1 MWYEELL
8 MSLTSKVFHHKRKA
22 ARYFI
27 EKLFL
32 FLDTLYQPL
41 PIELLLGVNEKM
53 YAKYG
58 LRRNNSVH
66 LAAFTRDLLGLSILY
81 IKITDD
87 HLIKNTIFIDFINQ
101 ERMFAAL
108 NFGNDKRF
116 ARKAPLARINLI
128 ERIILKKFTV
138 IDTSNPLHKNSLEV
152 DLAHILMIVTQRK
165 SLQLIE
171 AMLNSFQPFIPICY
185 PYIEKD
191 DKFGHFVIELYRLK
205 NQLEME
211 AITKGYEADRE
222 SSCSF
227 FAFGNPFERVHYIAP
242 SESPSPV
249 KDYDPMFYGCPST
262 LATGGRAASTTSQ
275 FSFFAMDDVLSKSQQ
290 KEAVEDDRELPDI
303 SPPPPYLSLF
313 APSKAKPHCAEKI
326 HTTRNKDE
334 EGNDTRLTPNQEL

>member
-8 MSLTSKVFHHKRKA
+8 ISLTSKVFHHKRKA

-27 EKLFL
+27 EELFL

-53 YAKYG
+53 YAKYS

-87 HLIKNTIFIDFINQ
+87 HLIKNSIFTDFINQ
-101 ERMFAAL
+101 ERMVAAL

-116 ARKAPLARINLI
+116 TRKAPLARINLI
-128 ERIILKKFTV
+128 ERIILKNFTV
-138 IDTSNPLHKNSLEV
+138 IDSSNPLHKNSLEV
-152 DLAHILMIVTQRK
+152 DLAHVLMIVTQRK
-165 SLQLIE
+165 SHQLIE

-185 PYIEKD
+185 PYIEKN

-222 SSCSF
+222 SSFSF
-227 FAFGNPFERVHYIAP
+227 FAFGNPLERIHSIAP
-242 SESPSPV
+242 SKSSSPINA
-249 KDYDPMFYGCPST
+249 YDPMFYGCPST
-262 LATGGRAASTTSQ
+262 LETGGRAPATTTQ
-275 FSFFAMDDVLSKSQQ
+275 FSFFAMEAVLTKSQQ
-290 KEAVEDDRELPDI
+290 KETTLDDRELPDM

-313 APSKAKPHCAEKI
+313 APSKATEKI
-326 HTTRNKDE
+326 YTTRNKDE